1 MIELKNY
8 SNPFQAIKDFEEAL
22 CTFTGAPYCITTDC
36 CTHAIEIAFRLA
48 HDSSPVSFPA
58 RTYLSIP
65 MTLHKLGIDYE
76 LTDTLWHGSYQFEGS
91 NIYDYA
97 RMFELGMYKPN
108 SIQCVSFGLSKPLQI
123 GLGGCILTDS
133 EELYKKASRMRYDG
147 RDIFNFSPWIEQKSF
162 QVGYHY
168 YLRPEECVIGL
179 NLLEKRQFVQQ
190 LDKHFDYPNCRD
202 IQINE

>member
-58 RTYLSIP
+58 RTYLSVP